1 MIQKATHLLGLLITT
16 FLTAQNIKSPPEFLG
31 YEIDLQF
38 TRHSDTIRYFEYFAH
53 NSSHY

>member
-16 FLTAQNIKSPPEFLG
+16 YLTAQNIKSPPEFLG
-31 YEIDLQF
+31 YEIDPKF
-38 TRHSDTIRYFEYFAH
+38 TRHSDTVRYFEYFAH